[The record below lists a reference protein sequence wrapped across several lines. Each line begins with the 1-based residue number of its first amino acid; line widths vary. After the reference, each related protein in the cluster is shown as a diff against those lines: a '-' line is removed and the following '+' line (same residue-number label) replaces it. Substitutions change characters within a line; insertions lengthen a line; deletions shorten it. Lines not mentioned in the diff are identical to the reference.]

1 MTGLLD
7 GILLDICLRI
17 LRLRFRIAC
26 VIVEDGPKS
35 CPGSRSGLRGGHT
48 TCGGAEVTARALR
61 SMANDLETQAEATIL
76 ITQAERGTLG
86 S

>member
-1 MTGLLD
+1 MTNLLD
-7 GILLDICLRI
+7 GLLLDICLRI

-26 VIVEDGPKS
+26 VIVEDGPKP

-48 TCGGAEVTARALR
+48 TCRGAEVTARALR
-61 SMANDLETQAEATIL
+61 GMADDLDTQAEATVL
-76 ITQAERGTLG
+76 IKRAECGELG

>member
-1 MTGLLD
+1 MTNLLNGL
-7 GILLDICLRI
+7 LLDICLRI

-35 CPGSRSGLRGGHT
+35 CPGARSGLRGGHT

-61 SMANDLETQAEATIL
+61 NMADDLDTQAEAMIL
-76 ITQAERGTLG
+76 ITRTERGTLE